1 MTIPPDFFRESWED
15 ATHEMACVDLDNKF
29 VIVNQAFERML
40 GYSTTEL
47 KGRTWMEFTKQEDVG
62 GDLASVK
69 AVIDGVVPC
78 YQLEKDY
85 IHRRG
90 YTVPVVLT
98 VRRYPRATHL
108 DMMLFRVEAPV
119 ATASRVEL
127 QGINRK
133 VEEERHRVEERLRKL
148 EERTTVSVETGDH
161 WNDGNKSG
169 GNMTSNSD
177 ASVKIIGG
185 VLIVI
190 ASSLVW
196 IAYYITTSQRESFPV
211 SPPVIIKE

>member
-1 MTIPPDFFRESWED
+1 MTIPPEFFREAWED

-29 VIVNQAFERML
+29 VIVNQAFERMI

-47 KGRTWMEFTKQEDVG
+47 KGKTWMEFTKQEDVG

-69 AVIDGVVPC
+69 AVIDGVIPC

-85 IHRRG
+85 VHRRG
-90 YTVPVVLT
+90 YTIPVVLT

-119 ATASRVEL
+119 ATASRVEI
-127 QGINRK
+127 QEMTRK
-133 VEEERHRVEERLRKL
+133 IEEERHRMEDRLKKL
-148 EERTTVSVETGDH
+148 EERTTVSVETGDR

-169 GNMTSNSD
+169 GNMVSNSD
-177 ASVKIIGG
+177 SSVRIIGG

-196 IAYYITTSQRESFPV
+196 IAYYITTSQRSN
-211 SPPVIIKE
+211 PPAPPPAIATE